1 MIRHFLRSFAAVV
14 VLAVSTAPAQWD
26 WQSTQGG
33 KFMRVTERNDGDQL
47 TLEIAARR
55 YVPAGDGPVV
65 DLVGVVH
72 VGDQAY
78 YDRLQEFMDTH
89 DLVLYEG
96 VKPAGTTSDLASADD
111 AAKAKVTKSRQRLL
125 AIMSERYRRAQGRY
139 PETVAQLV
147 QHTPGAAARI
157 AASAE
162 QDGWGRNQRFT
173 VAPNGRSVEILS
185 LGADGEPGGEGAAAD
200 IRFSEQK
207 PLSREE
213 RQGGGEGIQAQL
225 AEALGLK
232 FQLAAMEYTKP
243 HWRNSDMT
251 VDQIQ
256 ARLGEENASA
266 EFLFSLL
273 DGRSMAGRLVGM
285 MLNFIKTNPAL
296 SLSVKVMLLET
307 MANADETLG
316 AGRGPANMAA
326 FMKVIIEDRNEEV
339 LKDFQRVL
347 SDEPGVKSVAL
358 FYGAG
363 HLPHFEQRLVNDFG
377 YTAHSDL
384 WFEAI
389 DVDLTT
395 QPGAKAQARQ
405 MRAMVRQSIEQQ
417 NRGAAPPARRGGDND
432 SGDEKTPPAPDQPD

>member
-1 MIRHFLRSFAAVV
+1 MIRSTMRAFAAVV
-14 VLAVSTAPAQWD
+14 LFASSAACAQWA
-26 WQSTQGG
+26 WQPTQGG
-33 KFMRVTERNDGDQL
+33 KFMRVSERQEGDLL

-55 YVPAGDGPVV
+55 YEPRAGGPVV

-78 YDRLQEFMDTH
+78 YDRLQEFMDSH

-96 VKPAGTTSDLASADD
+96 VKPAGSGSDLRNADD

-125 AIMSERYRRAQGRY
+125 AIMSERYRRTHGEY
-139 PETVAQLV
+139 PATVANLV
-147 QHTPGAAARI
+147 ERTPGAAARL

-162 QDGWGRNQRFT
+162 RDGWGREQQFMP
-173 VAPNGRSVEILS
+173 APSGRGVEIVS

-207 PLSREE
+207 PLTREE

-232 FQLAAMEYTKP
+232 FQLAAMDYTKP

-256 ARLGEENASA
+256 ARLSEENASA

-296 SLSVKVMLLET
+296 SLSVKVMLIET
-307 MANADETLG
+307 LTNADETLG
-316 AGRGPANMAA
+316 GGRGPANMGA

-339 LKDFQRVL
+339 LKDLQRVI
-347 SDEPGVKSVAL
+347 DEEPGVKTVAL

-363 HLPHFEQRLVNDFG
+363 HLPHFEERLVKDFG
-377 YTAHSDL
+377 YEATSDL
-384 WFEAI
+384 WLEAI
-389 DVDLTT
+389 AVDLTT

-417 NRGAAPPARRGGDND
+417 NRRGGQPARDADEGKPADD
-432 SGDEKTPPAPDQPD
+432 SAGTD